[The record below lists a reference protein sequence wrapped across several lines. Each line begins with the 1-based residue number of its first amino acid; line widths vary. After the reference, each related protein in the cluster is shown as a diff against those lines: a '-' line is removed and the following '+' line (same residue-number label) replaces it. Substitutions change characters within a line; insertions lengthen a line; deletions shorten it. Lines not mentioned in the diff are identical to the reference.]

1 MCCWLVTITA
11 VLLLAAI
18 SEVLPGNHTSFSHFS
33 VKVSC
38 SLLHGQTY
46 DDVIVRGATQ
56 GKHNE

>member
-1 MCCWLVTITA
+1 
-11 VLLLAAI
+11 VLLACYNHSSVVAAI

-46 DDVIVRGATQ
+46 QCQRCDRAWSNPRKT
-56 GKHNE
+56 